1 MPQIQGSVSIAAGAT
16 NTNVLAGSV
25 FEYLP
30 YNAQV
35 EIGLQGSATG
45 LQVTVTSGSDVL
57 MEESPP
63 GLQNRMPL
71 YPDDYLVPDVAGGG
85 ERLVI
90 KARNTSGGAL
100 TLFYAVRVAPLV

>member
-1 MPQIQGSVSIAAGAT
+1 MAMA
-16 NTNVLAGSV
+16 
-25 FEYLP
+25 
-30 YNAQV
+30 
-35 EIGLQGSATG
+35 
-45 LQVTVTSGSDVL
+45 
-57 MEESPP
+57 

-100 TLFYAVRVAPLV
+100 TLFYAVRVTPLV